1 MFRLLAGLWQDDEGA
16 SVVEYGILAAAL
28 VLPIIAFMV
37 LVSTSAGNVMSST
50 GSTLTANAEMGN

>member
-1 MFRLLAGLWQDDEGA
+1 MLGLLARLWHDDAGA
-16 SVVEYGILAAAL
+16 SMVEYGVLAAAL

-50 GSTLTANAEMGN
+50 GSTLTANAEAGN